1 MSRGSAPTSV
11 AFSGVRLLLLLL
23 LSACGS
29 ETADFDAPRLGDPLV
44 VLDPQS
50 VSIDPVAMG
59 SSATVLA
66 PYERLQG
73 LTGVLSSAGSDT
85 LANLMTLWSEAFQR
99 LYPSITIQ
107 VQAAGSSSAPPAL
120 TEGTVN
126 FGAMSRAFNDS
137 ELDAFEQRFGY
148 VPTALRVAIDAVAVY
163 VHKDNPID
171 ALALTE
177 LDAIFSA
184 TRLCGARRAID
195 TWGDMDLAGGWF
207 DRPIQLYGRNSVS
220 GTYGYFKS
228 VALCGGDYRNT
239 VNEQP
244 GSSSVVQAVAASLN
258 SIGYAGMGHGTSG
271 VRALPLRDATQL
283 VVPTASSAADGSYP
297 LSRFFYVYV
306 HKRPDVALPAVER
319 EFLRFVLS
327 AQGQEIVARDGYV
340 PVSASIAA
348 TELKRLD

>member
-1 MSRGSAPTSV
+1 M
-11 AFSGVRLLLLLL
+11 L
-23 LSACGS
+23 
-29 ETADFDAPRLGDPLV
+29 E
-44 VLDPQS
+44 PQR
-50 VSIDPVAMG
+50 INADPVALVA
-59 SSATVLA
+59 SATVLP
-66 PYERLQG
+66 PYQRLQG
-73 LTGVLSSAGSDT
+73 MVGVLSSAGSDT
-85 LANLMTLWSEAFQR
+85 LANLMTLWSEAFRR

-148 VPTALRVAIDAVAVY
+148 APTALRVAIDALAVY
-163 VHKDNPID
+163 VHKDNPIE
-171 ALALTE
+171 ALALVE
-177 LDAIFSA
+177 LDALFSA
-184 TRLCGARRAID
+184 TRLCGAGTSIER
-195 TWGDMDLAGGWF
+195 WGDLGLSGGWRE
-207 DRPIQLYGRNSVS
+207 RPIQLYGRNSVS

-271 VRALPLRDATQL
+271 VRALPLEDGTRL
-283 VVPTASSAADGSYP
+283 VVPTATSAADGSYP

-306 HKRPDVALPAVER
+306 HKRPGTPLPAVER
-319 EFLRFVLS
+319 EFLKFILS
-327 AQGQEIVARDGYV
+327 AQGQDIVARDGYV
-340 PVSASIAA
+340 PVSASMAA
-348 TELKRLD
+348 TELKRLQ